1 MEHSWLVSGTLLRLE
16 NPDHEKNGEIFQEVW
31 KRGQPVLVSNVG
43 NKLSSDLWSPES
55 FLKEYGEQ
63 VNDLVNCLTGYTLR
77 KQKIKKFWQGFSD
90 VKQRMLDESGEPML
104 LKLKDWP
111 ATEDFAKFSP
121 TRFDDLMKAL
131 PLKEYTHRTGRLN
144 LAARLPSNFFIR
156 PDLGPKMYIAYGDG
170 KNLEKGTTVLHL
182 DMSDAVNCMVYVGQP
197 KNADPEYEKCKLCQ
211 SNPYSCE
218 NFLSLLIE
226 KDTQI
231 SNISTILTLCSL
243 FWYL

>member
-1 MEHSWLVSGTLLRLE
+1 
-16 NPDHEKNGEIFQEVW
+16 
-31 KRGQPVLVSNVG
+31 
-43 NKLSSDLWSPES
+43 
-55 FLKEYGEQ
+55 
-63 VNDLVNCLTGYTLR
+63 
-77 KQKIKKFWQGFSD
+77 
-90 VKQRMLDESGEPML
+90 ML

-243 FWYL
+243 FWYLQPFRKR